1 MASRRDCEGITV
13 CERNL
18 ALQLADIN
26 AYEHKQHD
34 TSAYNFEN
42 DRVNA
47 VCKPKPG
54 LERRSRIGFYPRKE
68 GWLRERPM
76 ENGRSDQKKSTVNVR
91 QVQPVGASLVT
102 VWWYYAQGFVEDGLF
117 AVFVRQAR
125 AGEQIQ
131 HGRHGYHASHT
142 GLAEGLSQQK
152 WTSELSRC

>member
-1 MASRRDCEGITV
+1 MYNNGCTLAVTTSHTCLRYSTYNLPCRGDFQGRCDIHTIEGAIFDIAVRPCIDFSPHHPFDWRILAFLGRMASRRDCEGITV

-68 GWLRERPM
+68 
-76 ENGRSDQKKSTVNVR
+76 D
-91 QVQPVGASLVT
+91 
-102 VWWYYAQGFVEDGLF
+102 
-117 AVFVRQAR
+117 
-125 AGEQIQ
+125 
-131 HGRHGYHASHT
+131 
-142 GLAEGLSQQK
+142 
-152 WTSELSRC
+152 